1 MVLPK
6 WLTRA
11 RARPAARVSRLGQL
25 LPVERVQRAV

>member
-6 WLTRA
+6 WLTQ
-11 RARPAARVSRLGQL
+11 ARPAARVSRLGHL

>member
-6 WLTRA
+6 WLTQ
-11 RARPAARVSRLGQL
+11 ARPAARVSRPGQL